1 MDDRETRTSKSLQ
14 NMTET
19 ANRLARRMGAEFVLS
34 EPAKAKQT
42 SSEPLPAR
50 LTLPAG

>member
-1 MDDRETRTSKSLQ
+1 MDDREVRTSRSLQ

-34 EPAKAKQT
+34 EPAKLQP
-42 SSEPLPAR
+42 SSSKPQ
-50 LTLPAG
+50 AGSR